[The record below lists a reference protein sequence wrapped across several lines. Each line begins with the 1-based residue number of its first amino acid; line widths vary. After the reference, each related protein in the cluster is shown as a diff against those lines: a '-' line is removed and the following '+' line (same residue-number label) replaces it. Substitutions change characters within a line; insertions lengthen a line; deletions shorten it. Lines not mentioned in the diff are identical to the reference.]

1 MKLTPFGKLFI
12 ALVALAVLGF
22 VGYKK
27 FGDEIR
33 AWAGASSTKDDG
45 KSPTTGG
52 TKSGTGE
59 VTKDDFNNINSGLT
73 DAPRTGGGDVK
84 GGEAIADKALTRPLK
99 VGINTWAGHAPGIIA
114 NGGMKPGS
122 ASSLYKKKYGLDV
135 EFVLLEDPTAKLA
148 AFIKGDID
156 IMWDTVDSYAREA
169 SELKERNLKARAI
182 IQEDWSRGGDGIVA
196 LKTIKSVED
205 LKGKKVATTKY
216 TPSHWLLLFLLSQS
230 GLSPQDRAEIERN
243 LVFTDEAPKA
253 AALFKAAKVDA
264 AVTWEPDL
272 SGAVAAR
279 EKDAYVLVSTTS
291 ATNVIAD
298 TLVAR
303 QQLLDEAPKSVQS
316 FVAGWF
322 DAIGVMKEDPQ
333 GTNQIIA
340 DSLKLTPD
348 DVSGML
354 SGLKLTPFA
363 DNALF
368 FGLTGPKAY
377 FDSLF
382 NGAFVIWRKKGVV
395 NTVVD
400 APDWKDQRFVASLA
414 QTYAG
419 QKVEES
425 FAFKDK
431 PTVKDRA
438 IVNKSLSIHFTTGSP
453 EIMPGSYFTLD
464 SLGETMLSF
473 GNTYLDVEG
482 NTDAR
487 GNEAANKTLSQK
499 RAEAVKEYLI
509 KNFNIE
515 PKRFITVGK
524 GSSNPV
530 AANETEDGRALNRR
544 TDIKV
549 VLNAQ

>member
-12 ALVALAVLGF
+12 VLVALGVIGF
-22 VGYKK
+22 VGFKK
-27 FGDEIR
+27 YGDELR
-33 AWAGASSTKDDG
+33 QWAGAAPKTDEATKPD
-45 KSPTTGG
+45 
-52 TKSGTGE
+52 GTGSHDIS
-59 VTKDDFNNINSGLT
+59 KADFNAVNSGIT
-73 DAPRTGGGDVK
+73 DAPRDGALSVTGGANVGTQK
-84 GGEAIADKALTRPLK
+84 LNRALK
-99 VGINTWAGHAPGIIA
+99 VGINTWAGHAPGIVA
-114 NGGMKPGS
+114 NGGMKPG
-122 ASSLYKKKYGLDV
+122 AAASLYKKKYGLDV

-156 IMWDTVDSYAREA
+156 IMWDTVDSFSREA
-169 SELKERNLKARAI
+169 SELKEKGLKARSI

-205 LKGKKVATTKY
+205 LKGKRVASTKY

-230 GLSPQDRAEIERN
+230 GLSPQDRADIERN
-243 LVFTDEAPKA
+243 VVFTAEAPQA
-253 AALFKAAKVDA
+253 AAMFKAGKVDA

-279 EKDAYVLVSTTS
+279 EAEAHVLVSTTA

-303 QQLLDEAPKSVQS
+303 QQLIDDAPASVQA

-322 DAIGVMKEDPQ
+322 DAISVMKEDPQ
-333 GTNQIIA
+333 NTNQLIA
-340 DSLKLTPD
+340 DALKLTPD

-354 SGLKLTPFA
+354 SGLKLTSYA

-368 FGLTGPKAY
+368 FGLSGPKAY

-400 APDWKDQRFVASLA
+400 AQDFKDSRFVSALTKEYAS
-414 QTYAG
+414 

-431 PTVKDRA
+431 PKVSDRA
-438 IVNKSLSIHFTTGSP
+438 IVNKSLSIHFTTGSD

-464 SLGETMLSF
+464 SLGETMLAF
-473 GNTYLDVEG
+473 GNTYLQVEG
-482 NTDAR
+482 NTDSR
-487 GNEAANKTLSQK
+487 GSESVNKTLSAR
-499 RAEAVKEYLI
+499 RADSVRAYLV
-509 KNFNIE
+509 KNFSLD
-515 PKRFITVGK
+515 PKRFVTVGQ
-524 GSSNPV
+524 GSAKPI
-530 AANETEDGRALNRR
+530 AANDTEDGRALNRR

>member
-12 ALVALAVLGF
+12 ALVALSVIGF
-22 VGYKK
+22 VVYTR
-27 FGDEIR
+27 FGDQIR
-33 AWAGASSTKDDG
+33 TWAGAAPKTA
-45 KSPTTGG
+45 TGG
-52 TKSGTGE
+52 TTAGGQD
-59 VTKDDFNNINSGLT
+59 VTKDDFAGINRDIV
-73 DAPRTGGGDVK
+73 DAPRTGGVQVNANTTGAALGT
-84 GGEAIADKALTRPLK
+84 GGLSRPLK
-99 VGINTWAGHAPGIIA
+99 VGINTWAGHAPGIVA
-114 NGGMKPGS
+114 NGGMKGGNANS
-122 ASSLYKKKYGLDV
+122 IYKKKYGLDV
-135 EFVLLEDPTAKLA
+135 EFVLIEDPSAKLA

-156 IMWDTVDSYAREA
+156 LMWDTVDSYAREA
-169 SELKERNLKARAI
+169 SELADKGLKAKAV
-182 IQEDWSRGGDGIVA
+182 IQEDWSRGGDGIVS

-205 LKGKKVATTKY
+205 LKGKRIATTKF

-230 GLSPQDRAEIERN
+230 GLNQQERADIEKN

-253 AALFKAAKVDA
+253 AAIFKAGKVDA

-279 EKDAYVLVSTTS
+279 ENDAHILVSTTA

-303 QQLLDEAPKSVQS
+303 QQIIDQSPKAIQD
-316 FVAGWF
+316 FVSGWF
-322 DAIGVMKEDPQ
+322 DAISAMKEDPD
-333 GTNQIIA
+333 GSNKIVA
-340 DSLKLTPD
+340 DSLKLTSD

-354 SGLKLTPFA
+354 SGLKLTPFS

-368 FGLTGPKAY
+368 FGLSGPKPY

-382 NGAFVIWRKKGVV
+382 NGAFVIWRKKGVISK
-395 NTVVD
+395 VVD
-400 APDWKDQRFVASLA
+400 APDWKDSRFVAALA
-414 QTYAG
+414 PAFKD

-425 FAFKDK
+425 FAFQGK
-431 PTVKDRA
+431 PKVTDRA
-438 IVNKSLSIHFTTGSP
+438 IVSKSLSIHFTTGSD
-453 EIMPGSYFTLD
+453 EIMPGSFFTLD

-487 GNEAANKTLSQK
+487 GNEGVNKTLSQK
-499 RAEAVKEYLI
+499 RAESVKNYLI
-509 KNFNIE
+509 KNFSIE
-515 PKRFITVGK
+515 PKRFIAVGK
-524 GSSNPV
+524 GSANPI
-530 AANETEDGRALNRR
+530 APNDTEDGRALNRR

>member
-1 MKLTPFGKLFI
+1 MKLTPFGKIFI
-12 ALVALAVLGF
+12 VLVALGVIAF

-27 FGDEIR
+27 FGDELR
-33 AWAGASSTKDDG
+33 KWSGAEPTAKAGTPA
-45 KSPTTGG
+45 GG
-52 TKSGTGE
+52 AESANEE
-59 VTKDDFNNINSGLT
+59 VSKADFEKIHLGLA
-73 DAPRTGGGDVK
+73 DAPR
-84 GGEAIADKALTRPLK
+84 EADGHVTNGQPIEGKTLSRTLK
-99 VGINTWAGHAPGIIA
+99 VGINTWAGHAPGIVA

-122 ASSLYKKKYGLDV
+122 AASLYKKKYGLDV
-135 EFVLLEDPTAKLA
+135 QFILLEDPSAKLA
-148 AFIKGDID
+148 AFITGDID
-156 IMWDTVDSYAREA
+156 IMWDTVDSFAREA
-169 SELKERNLKARAI
+169 SELKEKGLKARAI
-182 IQEDWSRGGDGIVA
+182 IQEDWSRGGDGIVS

-205 LKGKKVATTKY
+205 LKGKKIATTKY
-216 TPSHWLLLFLLSQS
+216 TPSHWLLLFVLSQS
-230 GLSPQDRAEIERN
+230 GLSPQDRAAIEKN
-243 LVFTDEAPKA
+243 LVYTAEAPMA
-253 AALFKAAKVDA
+253 AAMFKAGKVDA

-272 SGAVAAR
+272 SGAVTAR
-279 EKDAYVLVSTTS
+279 ENEAHVLVSTTA
-291 ATNVIAD
+291 ATHVIAD

-303 QQLLDEAPKSVQS
+303 QALIDEAPKAVHD

-322 DAIGVMKEDPQ
+322 DGISVMKEDPQ
-333 GTNQIIA
+333 GTTQIIA

-400 APDWKDQRFVASLA
+400 APDFHDARFVAALA
-414 QTYAG
+414 KSYAG

-431 PTVKDRA
+431 PKLNDRA
-438 IVNKSLSIHFTTGSP
+438 IVNKSLSIHFTTASD

-473 GNTYLDVEG
+473 GNTYLQVEG

-487 GNEAANKTLSQK
+487 GSEQVNKTLSQK
-499 RAEAVKEYLI
+499 RADSVKAYLT
-509 KNFNIE
+509 KNFSIDT
-515 PKRFITVGK
+515 KRFVTVGK
-524 GSSNPV
+524 GSANPV
-530 AANETEDGRALNRR
+530 APNETEDGRALNRR

>member
-12 ALVALAVLGF
+12 VLVALGVIGF
-22 VGYKK
+22 VGFKK
-27 FGDEIR
+27 YGDQLR
-33 AWAGASSTKDDG
+33 AWSGASTTKDDG
-45 KSPTTGG
+45 TGKKPTGG
-52 TKSGTGE
+52 D
-59 VTKDDFNNINSGLT
+59 VTKDDFNAINQGLN
-73 DAPRTGGGDVK
+73 DAPREGGLEVE
-84 GGEAIADKALTRPLK
+84 GGNAPGTQMLNRPLK
-99 VGINTWAGHAPGIIA
+99 VGINTWAGHAPGIVA

-122 ASSLYKKKYGLDV
+122 SSSLYKKKYGLDV
-135 EFVLLEDPTAKLA
+135 EFVLLEDPSTKLA

-156 IMWDTVDSYAREA
+156 IMWDTVDSFAREA
-169 SELKERNLKARAI
+169 SELKEKGLKARSI
-182 IQEDWSRGGDGIVA
+182 IQEDWSRGGDGIVS

-205 LKGKKVATTKY
+205 LKGKRIASTKF

-230 GLSPQDRAEIERN
+230 GLSPDDRAEIEKN
-243 LVFTDEAPKA
+243 IVFTAEAPQA
-253 AALFKAAKVDA
+253 AAMFKAGKVDA

-272 SGAVAAR
+272 SGAVTALEGKAHI
-279 EKDAYVLVSTTS
+279 LVSTTA

-303 QQLLDEAPKSVQS
+303 QQLVDEAPGAVQA

-322 DAIGVMKEDPQ
+322 DAISVMKEDPQ
-333 GTNQIIA
+333 STNQLIA
-340 DSLKLTPD
+340 DALKLTTD

-354 SGLKLTPFA
+354 SGLKLTSYA

-368 FGLTGPKAY
+368 FGLSGPKSY

-400 APDWKDQRFVASLA
+400 APDFKDARFVQSLA
-414 QTYAG
+414 KEYAA

-431 PTVKDRA
+431 PKVSDRA
-438 IVNKSLSIHFTTGSP
+438 IVNKSLSIHFTTGSD

-464 SLGETMLSF
+464 SLGETMLAF
-473 GNTYLDVEG
+473 GNTYLQVEG
-482 NTDAR
+482 NTDSR
-487 GNEAANKTLSQK
+487 GSEGANKTLSQK
-499 RAEAVKEYLI
+499 RAESVKAYLV
-509 KNFNIE
+509 KNFNLE
-515 PKRFITVGK
+515 EKRFVTVGQ
-524 GSSNPV
+524 GSSKPV
-530 AANETEDGRALNRR
+530 APNETEDGRALNRR

>member
-12 ALVALAVLGF
+12 ALVAVGVIGF
-22 VGYKK
+22 VAFKK
-27 FGDEIR
+27 YGDQLR
-33 AWAGASSTKDDG
+33 DWSGATKVSTD
-45 KSPTTGG
+45 G
-52 TKSGTGE
+52 TKKPDGTGD
-59 VTKDDFNNINSGLT
+59 VTKDDFANANQGIS
-73 DAPRTGGGDVK
+73 DAPREGGVK
-84 GGEAIADKALTRPLK
+84 VVGGATPGTQMLNRTLK
-99 VGINTWAGHAPGIIA
+99 VGINTWAGHAPGIVA

-135 EFVLLEDPTAKLA
+135 EFVLLEDPTSKLA

-156 IMWDTVDSYAREA
+156 IMWDTVDSFAREA
-169 SELKERNLKARAI
+169 SELKEKGLKARSI
-182 IQEDWSRGGDGIVA
+182 IQEDWSRGGDGIVS

-205 LKGKKVATTKY
+205 LKGKRIASTKF

-230 GLSPQDRAEIERN
+230 GLSPQDRADIEKN
-243 LVFTDEAPKA
+243 VVFTNEAPQA
-253 AALFKAAKVDA
+253 AAMFKAGKVDA

-272 SGAVAAR
+272 SGAVTAR
-279 EKDAYVLVSTTS
+279 ENEAHVLVSTTA

-303 QQLLDEAPKSVQS
+303 QQLVDGAPGAVQA

-322 DAIGVMKEDPQ
+322 DAISVMKEDPQ
-333 GTNQIIA
+333 STNQLIA
-340 DSLKLTPD
+340 DSLKLTTD

-354 SGLKLTPFA
+354 SGLKLTSYA

-368 FGLTGPKAY
+368 FGLSGPKSY

-400 APDWKDQRFVASLA
+400 APDFKDARFVSALA
-414 QTYAG
+414 KEYAT
-419 QKVEES
+419 QKVEEG

-431 PTVKDRA
+431 PKVSDRA
-438 IVNKSLSIHFTTGSP
+438 IVNKSLSIHFTTASD

-464 SLGETMLSF
+464 SLGETMLAF
-473 GNTYLDVEG
+473 GNTYLQVEG
-482 NTDAR
+482 NTDSR
-487 GNEAANKTLSQK
+487 GNEVANKTLSAR
-499 RAEAVKEYLI
+499 RAASVKAYLV
-509 KNFNIE
+509 KNFSLDE
-515 PKRFITVGK
+515 KRFVTVGQ
-524 GSSNPV
+524 GSAKPM
-530 AANETEDGRALNRR
+530 APNETEDGRALNRR

>member
-12 ALVALAVLGF
+12 ALVALGVIGF
-22 VGYKK
+22 VVYKK
-27 FGDEIR
+27 FGDELR
-33 AWAGASSTKDDG
+33 TWAGAAPKTG
-45 KSPTTGG
+45 TGQAGTGG
-52 TKSGTGE
+52 TGTGTTD
-59 VTKDDFNNINSGLT
+59 VTKDDFNAVNAGLT
-73 DAPRTGGGDVK
+73 DAPKTGMDVK
-84 GGEAIADKALTRPLK
+84 GGGALPDKKLARVLK
-99 VGINTWAGHAPGIIA
+99 VGINTWAGHAPGIVA

-122 ASSLYKKKYGLDV
+122 PSSIYKKKYGLDV
-135 EFVLLEDPTAKLA
+135 EFVLLEDPSAKLA

-169 SELKERNLKARAI
+169 SELKEKGLKARAI
-182 IQEDWSRGGDGIVA
+182 IQEDWSRGGDGIVS

-205 LKGKKVATTKY
+205 LKGKRVASTKY

-230 GLSPQDRAEIERN
+230 GLSPQDRAEIEKN
-243 LVFTDEAPKA
+243 VVFTNEAPQA
-253 AALFKAAKVDA
+253 AAMFKAGKVDA

-279 EKDAYVLVSTTS
+279 ENEAHVLVSTTA

-303 QQLLDEAPKSVQS
+303 QALIDEAPKSVQD

-322 DAIGVMKEDPQ
+322 DAISVMKEDPQ
-333 GTNQIIA
+333 STNQVVA

-354 SGLKLTPFA
+354 SGLKLTAFA

-368 FGLTGPKAY
+368 FGLSGPKPY

-400 APDWKDQRFVASLA
+400 APDFKDDRFVAALSS
-414 QTYAG
+414 QYAG

-431 PTVKDRA
+431 PKLNDRA
-438 IVNKSLSIHFTTGSP
+438 IVNKSLSIHFTTGSD

-464 SLGETMLSF
+464 SLGETMLAF
-473 GNTYLDVEG
+473 GNTYLQVEG
-482 NTDAR
+482 NTDSR
-487 GNEAANKTLSQK
+487 GSENVNKTLSQK
-499 RAEAVKEYLI
+499 RADSVKAYLV
-509 KNFNIE
+509 KNFNVD
-515 PKRFITVGK
+515 PKRFVTVGK
-524 GSSNPV
+524 GSSNPL
-530 AANETEDGRALNRR
+530 APNETEDGRALNRR